1 MTLDRERE
9 TKKKFNIIAARECG
23 LANKKSLLLKGEDVS
38 FANPVRCQSL
48 IYFISID
55 FLMD

>member
-1 MTLDRERE
+1 MTLDRD
-9 TKKKFNIIAARECG
+9 KKKFNIIAARECG
-23 LANKKSLLLKGEDVS
+23 LANKKSLLLKGGDVS